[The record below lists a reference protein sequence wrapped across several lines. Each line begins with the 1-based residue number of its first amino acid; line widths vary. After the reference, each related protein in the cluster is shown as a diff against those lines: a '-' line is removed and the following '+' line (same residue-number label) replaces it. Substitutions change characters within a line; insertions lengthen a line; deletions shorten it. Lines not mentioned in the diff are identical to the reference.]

1 MAYLTCADAF
11 WQGAPPEVSTR
22 FDPHVMLIV
31 SPGAT
36 LCAWLRQRALV
47 ALQFCRKRM
56 LGLVAWSLKFH
67 PIGSDCFRLL
77 QIGFITFHYFS
88 SYQPLS
94 ASADHDWRT
103 CWRRCS
109 VIFHY
114 CPLPEGLETNWRG
127 VFQLDTAAVDV
138 ILQLLPQQDLFEVSF
153 LGLPVLST
161 LSLIRSCK
169 AAIRT
174 SIARIVF
181 VGALFLQLVFKH
193 YSKEGEKNRLYLERL
208 GAEQIHVYLKLT
220 QVSR

>member
-1 MAYLTCADAF
+1 ML
-11 WQGAPPEVSTR
+11 AP
-22 FDPHVMLIV
+22 L
-31 SPGAT
+31 
-36 LCAWLRQRALV
+36 
-47 ALQFCRKRM
+47 FC
-56 LGLVAWSLKFH
+56 
-67 PIGSDCFRLL
+67 D
-77 QIGFITFHYFS
+77 
-88 SYQPLS
+88 
-94 ASADHDWRT
+94 
-103 CWRRCS
+103 
-109 VIFHY
+109 FHY

>member
-1 MAYLTCADAF
+1 MATAT
-11 WQGAPPEVSTR
+11 G
-22 FDPHVMLIV
+22 
-31 SPGAT
+31 PGGFAVLPQT
-36 LCAWLRQRALV
+36 NARPG
-47 ALQFCRKRM
+47 
-56 LGLVAWSLKFH
+56 GLAAWSLKFH
-67 PIGSDCFRLL
+67 PISGSDCFRLL
-77 QIGFITFHYFS
+77 QIGSDWFHYFS
-88 SYQPLS
+88 FYQPLS

-103 CWRRCS
+103 CWRCCS

-153 LGLPVLST
+153 HGLPVLST
-161 LSLIRSCK
+161 LGLIRSCK

-193 YSKEGEKNRLYLERL
+193 YSKEGGKNRLYLERL